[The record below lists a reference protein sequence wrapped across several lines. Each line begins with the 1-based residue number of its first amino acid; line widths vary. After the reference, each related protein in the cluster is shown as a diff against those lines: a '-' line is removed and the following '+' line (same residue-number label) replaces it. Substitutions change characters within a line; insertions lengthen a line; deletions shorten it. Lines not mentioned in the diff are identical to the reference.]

1 MQLVESDL
9 LSWSCRCS
17 SSHAD
22 HDVYI
27 HNLTKHHDIFISQ
40 EWRVVFSIT
49 TFAKKMTEDLQQLE
63 FIAKLHTTISAIN
76 YKLLHAHI
84 CSYMSLQRKNALH
97 ETALYMDH
105 METVLKML
113 TTFMQQNDK
122 AVLTVYVCGAG
133 SLQYLYMYERDTYIH
148 WHHVIV

>member
-1 MQLVESDL
+1 
-9 LSWSCRCS
+9 
-17 SSHAD
+17 
-22 HDVYI
+22 
-27 HNLTKHHDIFISQ
+27 
-40 EWRVVFSIT
+40 
-49 TFAKKMTEDLQQLE
+49 MTEDLQQLE